1 MADEQTA
8 KSPQAVHVGG
18 GAGKLRAIM
27 SFGTFDSAVGRTHI
41 HPVDPQLLVPPRA
54 DAPFGLYD
62 HVATTLTGD
71 FAEPV
76 KQDALDQLF
85 TGLRDRKLAMA
96 PADWTALVAAS
107 RQHPLMQLVH
117 QDPFTYR
124 AFSKPRGYAGDAVM
138 MDYIYGREEHWTPPE
153 ATDIGR
159 SVFQFTTSA
168 PASEGVRARRA
179 YISTRIDRLVE
190 QRRHPHILAIA
201 AGHMREAGMSAAV
214 RRRKTGRYIA
224 LDADAESLRE
234 VERSYGNY
242 GVETVTASF
251 RRLLTDPAGIG
262 EFDFVYSTGLFDYL
276 NQRTARRLVLGMFQM
291 LRPGGK
297 LLVANFLPGV
307 RDIGYMETFMDWQ
320 LIYRSRRDMVDL
332 TMDIPEEEVEE
343 VRIVSEDCRN
353 IVFLE
358 LRKT

>member
-1 MADEQTA
+1 
-8 KSPQAVHVGG
+8 
-18 GAGKLRAIM
+18 M

-54 DAPFGLYD
+54 DALFGLYD
-62 HVATTLTGD
+62 HVSTTLTGD
-71 FAEPV
+71 FPEPA
-76 KQDALDQLF
+76 KQAALDQLF
-85 TGLRDRKLAMA
+85 TGLRDRKFAMA

-159 SVFQFTTSA
+159 SVFQFTTAA

-190 QRRHPHILAIA
+190 ERRHPHILAIA